1 MKERRDEGG
10 GVEGIGGEK
19 VESLAILVLLD
30 GRVSGRAWEWREI
43 YGFYWAAAGCIGDW
57 AITRF
62 IRQVTSK
69 LQRTTCTHNDWT

>member
-30 GRVSGRAWEWREI
+30 GRVSGRAWEWRVVL
-43 YGFYWAAAGCIGDW
+43 AAAAVADGMK
-57 AITRF
+57 F
-62 IRQVTSK
+62 EV
-69 LQRTTCTHNDWT
+69 N